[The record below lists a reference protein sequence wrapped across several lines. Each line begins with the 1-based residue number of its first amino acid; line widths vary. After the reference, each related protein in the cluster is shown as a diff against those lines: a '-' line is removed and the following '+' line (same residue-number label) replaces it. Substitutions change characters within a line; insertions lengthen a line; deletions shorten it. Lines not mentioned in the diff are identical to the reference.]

1 MLDFLLNG
9 RLFEAFLE
17 IGRKG
22 FGRQRLTV
30 EACRDVEILWKRRSD
45 SFSTV
50 QSLSALYDRLIH
62 EGVRG
67 VFTDEEMRRVVNF
80 IFYGCGPKRQPL
92 YRDPVIVD
100 FAADFVAKNDP
111 DGSLS
116 TAWCRGLY
124 QIWPGTDA
132 ELKPLIE
139 HTRPLAKKDERL
151 GNLLRSGWIDAA
163 AAVHAA
169 ERPVNLKS
177 PRDYVAVDDYIFRV
191 SRGLI
196 ASNSAFTTAAWS
208 RGFRHYT
215 TMVLEADDDGK
226 RLREWLGRIEKES
239 VFAARRF
246 RNLDYADDF
255 VRAIVFPYRQGGGRV
270 PTKSVEEA
278 LWQFFSRLFGEMTD
292 PAAAHV
298 WVQIDKELRELIDY
312 WRQGRALIGAFDMI
326 GAIVACYATS
336 DSTGAR
342 HWTERRDFWRDKYW
356 NSGYVRTSRV
366 YVPSRHIHCQEVYT
380 YSARGVA
387 VSDAGSAPAGKCE
400 LFMILSSGTDGKSV
414 LVVEQNFNGALF
426 IVDLEKHPEMKNY
439 LKQTRLP
446 SYWLDDLRQKGERVE
461 HRGNWE
467 SQTKAIINRM
477 LDARIW

>member
-9 RLFEAFLE
+9 RLLEAFLE

-30 EACRDVEILWKRRSD
+30 EACRNVEKLWKRRSD
-45 SFSTV
+45 SLSTV
-50 QSLSALYDRLIH
+50 GSLSAIYDRLIH

-67 VFTDEEMRRVVNF
+67 VFTDEEMRRVVSF
-80 IFYGCGPKRQPL
+80 IFYGCGPNRPPL
-92 YRDPVIVD
+92 YRDLVLV
-100 FAADFVAKNDP
+100 DFVAGYIAANDP
-111 DGSLS
+111 DGRL
-116 TAWCRGLY
+116 AAVWCRSLY

-132 ELKPLIE
+132 ELKPLTE
-139 HTRPLAKKDERL
+139 RTLSLAKKDKRL

-163 AAVHAA
+163 AAVCAA
-169 ERPVNLKS
+169 GRPVSLKS
-177 PRDYVAVDDYIFRV
+177 PQDYVAIDDYIARV
-191 SRGLI
+191 SRNLI
-196 ASNSAFTTAAWS
+196 ARNSAFTTAAWGCS
-208 RGFRHYT
+208 FRHYT
-215 TMVLEADDDGK
+215 AMVLEAGGDGK
-226 RLREWLGRIEKES
+226 RLQEWLGRIEKEA

-255 VRAIVFPYRQGGGRV
+255 VRAIVSPYRQGEGRV

-278 LWQFFSRLFGEMTD
+278 LWQFFSRIFGDMTD
-292 PAAAHV
+292 PAAARI
-298 WVQIDKELRELIDY
+298 WARIDKELRDLIDY

-326 GAIVACYATS
+326 GAIVARYATG

-356 NSGYVRTSRV
+356 NSGYVRKSRV
-366 YVPSRHIHCQEVYT
+366 YVPTRHLHCQEVLD
-380 YSARGVA
+380 YSAQSVA

-400 LFMILSSGTDGKSV
+400 LFMILSSGAGGKSV
-414 LVVEQNFNGALF
+414 LAVEQNFNGALF
-426 IVDLEKHPEMKNY
+426 IVDLEKHPEMRDYIQKRRLPYNWLDC
-439 LKQTRLP
+439 LKQT
-446 SYWLDDLRQKGERVE
+446 GERVE

-467 SQTKAIINRM
+467 STTKEIINRI